1 VAKSTTST
9 DNDIVCQPVVIDKVL
24 SLLLLLLEEE
34 KEKKGMGGF

>member
-9 DNDIVCQPVVIDKVL
+9 DNDNFCQPVVIDKVL